1 VYPDHPTVS
10 FAINLAH
17 RAGDLLLEH
26 FRSGNFGPSMKSD
39 RTVVTLADLASD
51 RLIAG
56 AIQEQYPGDLILSE
70 ELNPSYHPNDFQ
82 KGIPSVWVVDPLDGT
97 TNFSLG
103 LHFWGVLLAR
113 LVNGWPE
120 TSVMYFPLIDEMYV
134 AQRGAG
140 AFFNEKPLTIQPPST
155 LSPLSFFACCSRT
168 QRNYQV
174 SIPYK
179 TRILGSTAYTLCT
192 VARSIAIVGFEA
204 TPKIWDLAAPWL
216 LVSEAGGTIESYVQD
231 LPPLPLRPGI
241 DYARQSFPILA
252 AATPGLAERSRQQ
265 IIAK

>member
-1 VYPDHPTVS
+1 MGPDHPAAN
-10 FAINLAH
+10 FAVDLA
-17 RAGDLLLEH
+17 RQAGSLLLEH
-26 FRSGNFGPSMKSD
+26 FRSGSLAPSLKSD

-51 RLIAG
+51 RLITA
-56 AIQEQYPGDLILSE
+56 AIQAQYPDDLILSE
-70 ELNPSYHPNDFQ
+70 ESSTGYQPVEGSTAA
-82 KGIPSVWVVDPLDGT
+82 VWVVDPLDGT

-113 LVNGWPE
+113 LVDGWPE
-120 TSVMYFPLIDEMYV
+120 TSAMYFPLLDELYV

-140 AFFNEKPLTIQPPST
+140 AFFNGRPLRVQPPSD

-168 QRNYQV
+168 HTRYHV
-174 SIPYK
+174 SVPYK
-179 TRILGSTAYTLCT
+179 TRILGSTAYTLCA

-216 LVSEAGGTIESYVQD
+216 LLNEAGGQIEVYD
-231 LPPLPLRPGI
+231 HNPAFPLQTGV

-252 AATPGLAERSRQQ
+252 AATPELAERARRQ
-265 IIAK
+265 IIPK